1 MLLHITKAV
10 KSLSNA
16 KDTDYII
23 MTTKMN
29 QTIASIQRIDCVER
43 NHLGESN
50 AISWYFKHVDQ
61 LPVN

>member
-50 AISWYFKHVDQ
+50 AIS
-61 LPVN
+61 

>member
-10 KSLSNA
+10 KVLSNA
-16 KDTDYII
+16 KDTDYI
-23 MTTKMN
+23 MTTKTN
-29 QTIASIQRIDCVER
+29 QTIASIQTTDCVER